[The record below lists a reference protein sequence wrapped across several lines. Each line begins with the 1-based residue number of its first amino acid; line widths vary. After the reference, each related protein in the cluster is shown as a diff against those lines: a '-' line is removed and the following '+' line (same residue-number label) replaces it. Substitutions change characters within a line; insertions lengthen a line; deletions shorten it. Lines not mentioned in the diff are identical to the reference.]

1 MAAIFCDF
9 SVMAAIQKDQQ
20 LVQALLAMP
29 WKCVSVISK

>member
-20 LVQALLAMP
+20 LVQVEALLAMP
-29 WKCVSVISK
+29 